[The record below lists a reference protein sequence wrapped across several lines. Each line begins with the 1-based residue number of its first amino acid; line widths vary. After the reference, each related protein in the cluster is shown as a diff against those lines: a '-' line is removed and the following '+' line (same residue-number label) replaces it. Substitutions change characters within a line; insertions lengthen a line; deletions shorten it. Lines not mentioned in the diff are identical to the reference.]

1 MLQLGQRS
9 ENKIKGKI
17 YCSFSIKAH
26 FSSVG
31 KYNVMFNFY
40 YIYAYLNR
48 LKKCAAWF
56 PE

>member
-1 MLQLGQRS
+1 MLQLGQHS